1 MTVSDGVQA
10 IEGPECVCWPDPDR
24 SPDDPAYLQAVRDAE
39 PPAVRQLRRLVRDW
53 VADAGVDE
61 DTADAIVLI
70 VDEAVTNAVE
80 HAASEDSGRSCHV
93 ELVAGP
99 RACGGGIAVLVGDD
113 GVWRNPPEDPGSRG
127 RGVQLMGRLADRS
140 SITTGDD
147 GTSVRM
153 CWGTTP

>member
-24 SPDDPAYLQAVRDAE
+24 SPDDPAYVRAVRDAE
-39 PPAVRQLRRLVRDW
+39 PGAVRQLRRLVRDW

-80 HAASEDSGRSCHV
+80 HACSEGGEGTCHV
-93 ELVAGP
+93 ELIAGP

-140 SITTGDD
+140 SITTGED

-153 CWGTTP
+153 CWGTTG

>member
-1 MTVSDGVQA
+1 MSVSDGVQS

-24 SPDDPAYLQAVRDAE
+24 SPDDPAYLRAVRDAE
-39 PPAVRQLRRLVRDW
+39 PVAVRQLRRLVRDW

-80 HAASEDSGRSCHV
+80 HAGSEEGGRSCHV

-140 SITTGDD
+140 SITTGED

-153 CWGTTP
+153 CWSTTR

>member
-24 SPDDPAYLQAVRDAE
+24 SPDDPAYLRAVRDAE
-39 PPAVRQLRRLVRDW
+39 PGAVRQLRRLVRDW

-80 HAASEDSGRSCHV
+80 HAGTEESGRSCHV

-140 SITTGDD
+140 SITTGED

-153 CWGTTP
+153 CWSTTR